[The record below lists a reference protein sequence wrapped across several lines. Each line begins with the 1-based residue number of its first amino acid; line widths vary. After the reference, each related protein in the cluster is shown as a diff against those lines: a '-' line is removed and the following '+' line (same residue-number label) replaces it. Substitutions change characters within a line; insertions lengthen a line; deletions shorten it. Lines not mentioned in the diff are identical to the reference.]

1 MARLPILIAP
11 HPKLRKVADPVPAID
26 DARRCLFEDMLE
38 TMYHAP
44 GIGLAAPQ
52 VGVLE
57 RMLVIDCAGEG
68 EAPQP
73 YRMANPE
80 ILWRAEETATTEEG
94 CLSLPELTADIDRPA
109 AVRVRYL
116 DETGASRELM
126 AEGLLATVI
135 QHEVDHLNGVLFV
148 DHLSQLKR
156 NMMLRKLSKQIQ
168 KGGKPAYAEATA

>member
-11 HPKLRKVADPVPAID
+11 HPKLRKVVEPVPALD
-26 DARRCLFEDMLE
+26 DARRRLFDNMLE

-57 RMLVIDCAGEG
+57 RMLVIDCAAEG

-94 CLSLPELTADIDRPA
+94 CLSLPELTADVIRPV

-116 DETGASRELM
+116 DAAGSAQELT

-156 NMMLRKLSKQIQ
+156 KMMLRKLSKQMQ
-168 KGGKPAYAEATA
+168 KGGKPAYATASA